1 VVGESLGVARSHIT
15 TRGRR
20 GAWHY
25 IGAMVDVLLGSLQV
39 FRAFFFRSNWSTPQH
54 SLKVLADFC
63 ERILDIENVRLV
75 CRAQQTELTQ
85 DNVMRQIMSTKESQS
100 EDLS

>member
-1 VVGESLGVARSHIT
+1 MALYR
-15 TRGRR
+15 RYGRR
-20 GAWHY
+20 SPRLPPG
-25 IGAMVDVLLGSLQV
+25 VQS
-39 FRAFFFRSNWSTPQH
+39 FFFRSNWSTPQH

-85 DNVMRQIMSTKESQS
+85 DNVMRHIMSTKESQS